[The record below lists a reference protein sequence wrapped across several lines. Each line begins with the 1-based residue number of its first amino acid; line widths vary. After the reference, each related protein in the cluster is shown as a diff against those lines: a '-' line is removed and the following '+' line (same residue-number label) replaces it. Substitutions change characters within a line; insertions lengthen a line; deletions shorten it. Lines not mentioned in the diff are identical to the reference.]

1 MRFSTEPAKFSL
13 AVEPKLLPSTVSRLI
28 VAGEPRVNVPMS
40 QSSFVV
46 SSSTYSTG
54 AAVGYC
60 DVQVRRPC
68 GETPGKE
75 SVPVPGTET
84 RACRQL
90 SQTTLATSRTAARK
104 LRAVFSYW
112 VAIAQNCLILAK
124 KFSIRWR
131 SP

>member
-60 DVQVRRPC
+60 NVQVRRPC

-75 SVPVPGTET
+75 SSRCRARRLGPV
-84 RACRQL
+84 
-90 SQTTLATSRTAARK
+90 
-104 LRAVFSYW
+104 V
-112 VAIAQNCLILAK
+112 N
-124 KFSIRWR
+124 
-131 SP
+131 